1 MLGCT
6 GIEVEKG
13 LLPDD
18 WTQTLDDCVTPVNGL
33 TVQSRSERV
42 AYGALIMASHAR
54 IVYAPSLTSEET
66 CNRCCPGTC
75 WQQLASPLRSLD
87 ISPALFWFAQCHRR
101 VAYSFLGEGNG
112 QEVFC
117 LAQAAGAAGEVFAVT
132 PSRHGLINAHWQNES
147 GSRSQGV

>member
-1 MLGCT
+1 MRTSLSLSMLGCT

-54 IVYAPSLTSEET
+54 IVHAPSLTSEET
-66 CNRCCPGTC
+66 CNRCCPGTL
-75 WQQLASPLRSLD
+75 LATARQPLAQSRHL
-87 ISPALFWFAQCHRR
+87 PGPKFLVAQCHRR
-101 VAYSFLGEGNG
+101 LAYSFLGEGNG

-117 LAQAAGAAGEVFAVT
+117 LAQAAGAAV
-132 PSRHGLINAHWQNES
+132 RGLRRNTAA
-147 GSRSQGV
+147 GTA